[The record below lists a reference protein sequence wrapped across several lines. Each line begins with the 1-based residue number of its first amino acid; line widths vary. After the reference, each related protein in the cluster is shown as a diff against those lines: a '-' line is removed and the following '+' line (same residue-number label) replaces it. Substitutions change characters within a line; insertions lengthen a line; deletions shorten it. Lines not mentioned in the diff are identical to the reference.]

1 MLFGDGPKG
10 KEQGEGNRFPFSGQ
24 WKEAMDMSNI
34 PSREEAWEWLC
45 AYNESESLRHHAL
58 AVEGVMRHF
67 ARLWGEDED
76 FWGIVGLLHDL
87 DYEKYPKEHCIKV
100 QEILAEK
107 EVDPAVIRAIAC
119 HGHKTCCDLEPV
131 TLCERTLYTIDEVT
145 GLINAAA
152 LMRPNRSVMDM
163 ELKSLKKKFKDK
175 KFAAGV
181 DRTVVQDGCALLG
194 MELDKV
200 LEECILGMREVAP
213 ALGLDGSC

>member
-1 MLFGDGPKG
+1 M
-10 KEQGEGNRFPFSGQ
+10 
-24 WKEAMDMSNI
+24 AMSRI
-34 PSREEAWEWLC
+34 PTREEAWEWLC
-45 AYNESESLRHHAL
+45 SYNDSESLRRHGL

-67 ARLWGEDED
+67 ARLSGEDEE

-107 EVDPAVIRAIAC
+107 DVDPAVIRAIAC

-131 TLCERTLYTIDEVT
+131 TLCERTLYTIDELT

-152 LMRPNRSVMDM
+152 LMRPNKSVMDM

-181 DRTVVQDGCALLG
+181 DRGVIQDGCAMLG

-200 LEECILGMREVAP
+200 MEECILGMREVAP